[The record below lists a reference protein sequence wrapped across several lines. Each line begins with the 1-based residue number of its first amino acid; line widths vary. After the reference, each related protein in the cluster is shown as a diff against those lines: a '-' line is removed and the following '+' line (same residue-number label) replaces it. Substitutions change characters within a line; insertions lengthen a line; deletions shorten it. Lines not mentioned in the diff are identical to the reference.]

1 MYTVETLTVAHQT
14 RASKGNTRQWNE

>member
-1 MYTVETLTVAHQT
+1 MYTVEMLTVAHQT